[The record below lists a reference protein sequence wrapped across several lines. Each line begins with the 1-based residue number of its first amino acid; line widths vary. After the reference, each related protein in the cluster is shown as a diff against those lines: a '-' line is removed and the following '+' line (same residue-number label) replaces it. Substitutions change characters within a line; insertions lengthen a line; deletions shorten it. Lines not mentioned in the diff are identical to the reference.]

1 MFAGLPS
8 ITSDCGGM
16 KSIYGDNAIIIEMYD
31 FKDLANQIFNLAQN
45 ESLICEMSKNGN
57 QFIKRNFTIDVIVK
71 KWENILLK

>member
-1 MFAGLPS
+1 
-8 ITSDCGGM
+8 
-16 KSIYGDNAIIIEMYD
+16 MYD